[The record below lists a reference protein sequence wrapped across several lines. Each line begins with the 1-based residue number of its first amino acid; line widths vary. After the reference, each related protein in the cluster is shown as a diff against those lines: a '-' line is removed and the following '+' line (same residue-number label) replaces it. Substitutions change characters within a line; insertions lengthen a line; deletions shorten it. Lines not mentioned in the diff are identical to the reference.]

1 MKSVERV
8 NGIPCEGYLLV
19 ERIFKNGTTEVVFHE
34 KNLVVNLAAKILRD
48 LMYGTESERIIKIH
62 FGDMNLN
69 ESSNLK
75 QVAPPNLTDESLLN
89 KLYEKEATRSLVD
102 YDGNPAITYVTTLNE
117 EEFNGTGEQIIT
129 EYALATS
136 TNRIFTRKTRAAVYK
151 DNESS
156 LKFTW
161 TLVFT

>member
-1 MKSVERV
+1 MKSIEEVRKSP
-8 NGIPCEGYLLV
+8 IEGFLLV
-19 ERIFKNGTTEVVFHE
+19 ERVFKDGTTKVEFHE
-34 KNLVVNLAAKILRD
+34 KNLVVNLAANILRD
-48 LMYGTESERIIKIH
+48 LMFGNESERIVKIH

-75 QVAPPNLTDESLLN
+75 QVEPPVLTDIALIN
-89 KLYEKEATRSLVD
+89 KLYEKTATRSLID
-102 YDGNPAITYVTTLNE
+102 YDGNPAITYVTTLDEN
-117 EEFNGTGEQIIT
+117 EFNGTGEQIIT

-151 DNESS
+151 DSESS